1 MSLKKF
7 FGKNKFSSVVI
18 VFCLAIL
25 SVVIS
30 YFGLGGLNWK
40 NIFNKAGLSDFTT
53 EEITNGMSVHFID
66 VGKAD
71 CTYIHANDVD
81 ILVDAGD
88 VDQAG
93 KVVKYLKRQG
103 VQKLDLVIASHP
115 HRDHI
120 GQMAQVIAE
129 FKINNFIE
137 PNIPEN
143 ILPTSRTYENMLQAL
158 KQNNVNASFAAPG
171 SKFEL
176 GDVKVEILGPCHS
189 HEKLNN
195 NSVVAKISYGKIRFL
210 FTGDAEKFE
219 EDDIMLA
226 KYDLKST
233 VLKVAHHGSST
244 SCSNQFLNKVSPKY
258 AVIHVAND
266 RHNCPREDVIKRLSR
281 FCGDDIYRTDLHGT
295 IIFNTDG
302 QKLNIK
308 TEK

>member
-1 MSLKKF
+1 MFSKKNF
-7 FGKNKFSSVVI
+7 SKNKFLIIIATLSLIVFSVI
-18 VFCLAIL
+18 V
-25 SVVIS
+25 S
-30 YFGLGGLNWK
+30 YFSFGGLNWK
-40 NIFNKAGLSDFTT
+40 NIFNKVGISDFTT

-93 KVVKYLKRQG
+93 KVVEYLKRQG

-120 GQMAQVIAE
+120 GQMAQVVNE
-129 FKINNFIE
+129 FKIDKFIE
-137 PNIPEN
+137 PDIPEN

-158 KQNNVNASFAAPG
+158 KQNNVNASFAVPG
-171 SKFEL
+171 SNFEV